1 MTDKEMRLAKAVLAA
16 AVDVCNARA
25 DAMLE
30 KSREP
35 GIGGYALNHAQFSA
49 TASEDCA
56 ALIKRIDLS
65 AIVASVQSEQ
75 HPTPQ
80 PAQTDKALQLCREH
94 AELVG
99 AIKPMARQIGEA
111 LSECPKEKKYGG
123 NNNHLTDWFKENRYD
138 APDEYFGD
146 DEPCENCWKAYLLI
160 RDRKK
165 LRSQLRIVRMR
176 ITKLGKSATP

>member
-1 MTDKEMRLAKAVLAA
+1 MKQT
-16 AVDVCNARA
+16 
-25 DAMLE
+25 
-30 KSREP
+30 
-35 GIGGYALNHAQFSA
+35 
-49 TASEDCA
+49 
-56 ALIKRIDLS
+56 
-65 AIVASVQSEQ
+65 
-75 HPTPQ
+75 
-80 PAQTDKALQLCREH
+80 QTDKALQLCREY

-111 LSECPKEKKYGG
+111 LNECPKEKKYGG

-160 RDRKK
+160 QDRKK

>member
-1 MTDKEMRLAKAVLAA
+1 MTDLMRAVEIMREKWLDAVQNEMTTISQMVRGQHLSRDEYLRFNAKTSVLTEQLSI
-16 AVDVCNARA
+16 VKQ
-25 DAMLE
+25 L
-30 KSREP
+30 
-35 GIGGYALNHAQFSA
+35 
-49 TASEDCA
+49 
-56 ALIKRIDLS
+56 DLS

-160 RDRKK
+160 QDRKK